1 MRNPPVT
8 SGFPTQSAR
17 YAVIVFITW
26 CQHRLIYI
34 LIVLFQYA
42 PFVFKD
48 HEKKNVTMG
57 YCVDMLELLSQ
68 MLDFR
73 YGLHDDVIK
82 WKHFPRHWPFVWGIH
97 RSLVNSPWPVNSS
110 HKGHW
115 HGAMVLSLI
124 CAWINRWVNNRE
136 ARDLRRHRAH
146 YDVTVMC
153 TGILHMTLPHV
164 P

>member
-1 MRNPPVT
+1 MLKTGDGMTNHWLLDCFSSSLLEFTTKKTSKIKITGPFFVRNPPVT

-48 HEKKNVTMG
+48 HEKTNVTMG

-97 RSLVNSPWPVNSS
+97 RSLVNSP
-110 HKGHW
+110 
-115 HGAMVLSLI
+115 
-124 CAWINRWVNNRE
+124 
-136 ARDLRRHRAH
+136 
-146 YDVTVMC
+146 
-153 TGILHMTLPHV
+153 
-164 P
+164 